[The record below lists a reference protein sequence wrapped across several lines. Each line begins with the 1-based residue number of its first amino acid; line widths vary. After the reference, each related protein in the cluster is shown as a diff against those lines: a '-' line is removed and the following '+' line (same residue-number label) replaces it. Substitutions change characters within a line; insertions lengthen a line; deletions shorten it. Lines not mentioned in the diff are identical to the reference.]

1 VNFIVQIFDG
11 LMHLHDQQK
20 YFEFGDLREENIHL
34 SALLSTI
41 YIDPGFYLSNELY
54 PEFFDPPEGGNP
66 SVQTDIYQIGIVLL
80 RLVTLLSRDEIEELF
95 KQKEKKVQRNRKM
108 SLFQKR
114 IRPDYIEN
122 VKSLLN
128 SSEMRVN

>member
-54 PEFFDPPEGGNP
+54 PEFFDPPEGGDP

-122 VKSLLN
+122 VKFLLN
-128 SSEMRVN
+128 SSEIRVN